1 MQSLA
6 GWGRVF
12 VAAFI
17 VLAAAQGC
25 ASQRPA
31 TKVNEPSG
39 LSVRYPIA
47 TAASLEIES
56 PPAEPNP
63 DLPLS
68 VADETRGRWLTF
80 FELNYSPAKPP
91 PPVTEE
97 EP

>member
-1 MQSLA
+1 MKSRT
-6 GWGRVF
+6 GWGRAF
-12 VAAFI
+12 AAAFI

-25 ASQRPA
+25 ASPRPA
-31 TKVNEPSG
+31 TKADEPPG
-39 LSVRYPIA
+39 LSVRYPVA
-47 TAASLEIES
+47 TAASLEVES

-91 PPVTEE
+91 PPAPEE
-97 EP
+97 AP